1 MEGKISLNQVIE
13 VVGILQFDMEHL
25 KNYVPDTENLDAGN
39 FPSIDSLYPPAFF
52 PRLHAI
58 NFTKYNLPS
67 LMSQPIITKTLE
79 NKLESQ
85 KAKEEILALLNTIT
99 GDEKTSM
106 LILINLISR
115 IYVKKELDT
124 LGKLALNLTNAEQNI
139 IIVKKDEKKTVPI
152 SEILYTVIEKL
163 LPYSFKLDI
172 SIKNISEMA
181 FKPQKDHNL
190 NCLKRGAL
198 QFANE
203 TLLLVD
209 ETKLETGT
217 LGDKACR
224 NIQALAYL
232 IQSQSLAYDFVYYE
246 VILLKFKQYLIFSI
260 D

>member
-1 MEGKISLNQVIE
+1 
-13 VVGILQFDMEHL
+13 MEHL
-25 KNYVPDTENLDAGN
+25 KNYVPDTENLDSGN

-52 PRLHAI
+52 PRLHAL
-58 NFTKYNLPS
+58 NFTKYNLPN
-67 LMSQPIITKTLE
+67 LMSQNIITKTLE
-79 NKLESQ
+79 NQLESE

-106 LILINLISR
+106 LVLINLISR

-124 LGKLALNLTNAEQNI
+124 LGKIALNLTNAEQNI
-139 IIVKKDEKKTVPI
+139 KLLKKDGGEKTFPLC
-152 SEILYTVIEKL
+152 EILYTVIEKL
-163 LPYSFKLDI
+163 LPYSFKLDL
-172 SIKNISEMA
+172 SIKNLSELA
-181 FKPQKDHNL
+181 LKPQKDHNL

-203 TLLLVD
+203 TLLFVD
-209 ETKLETGT
+209 ETKLEAGT

-246 VILLKFKQYLIFSI
+246 VLFCYIYNL
-260 D
+260 